1 MKYRTLSL
9 TALQSLVTVI
19 ATGSVTTA
27 ARRLNYS
34 QSAVSMQIRRLEDDL
49 DVELL
54 KRNARTLELTRAGR
68 EVLGYAREMLRLNEE
83 LQNHLA
89 EQEVAGTVRL
99 GLPVDYAPYITDT
112 LTRFAENYP
121 LVEMEVHSGMSVDL
135 VEQTRAGDL
144 DVAIVTRE
152 PETSGGITL
161 RREPLVWVAAPGST
175 AYQQTPLP
183 LALSLKGVCA
193 FRHAA
198 TQRLNAA
205 GKAWRTAYES
215 ETFAAQRIPVS
226 VGLAITVTIP
236 SLIGPD
242 LEILDTETASL
253 PELPATVS
261 RLQLRPSRSSRAA
274 RSLAD
279 LLIERIRDH
288 RSEGK

>member
-144 DVAIVTRE
+144 DMAIVTRE

-253 PELPATVS
+253 PELPAIDI
-261 RLQLRPSRSSRAA
+261 RLQRSPGRSSRAA